1 MRSGT
6 CVIGGETDSR
16 EKYIAPTVLTGVK
29 SVDSVMESEVCPP
42 QGGGKTLTA
51 HLFFSLSSV
60 CLSVS
65 LTHSV
70 CLSVCLSVFLSSS
83 LPLSVCVSLPSFLP
97 LCLFVS
103 LTLSICL
110 SPSPSLSVLSV
121 CLSLSVS
128 VFLSES
134 LFFVCLSR
142 ITTTHFHYCP
152 INCYFVKKKT
162 SKLLQCSGPARCYR
176 TGFNHKLLNS
186 TKNYVPW
193 N

>member
-51 HLFFSLSSV
+51 HLFFSLSV

-70 CLSVCLSVFLSSS
+70 CLSVFLSPS

-97 LCLFVS
+97 LSVCLTHSVHLSVS
-103 LTLSICL
+103 L
-110 SPSPSLSVLSV
+110 SLSL
-121 CLSLSVS
+121 CPLSLSVS

-186 TKNYVPW
+186 MKNYVPW